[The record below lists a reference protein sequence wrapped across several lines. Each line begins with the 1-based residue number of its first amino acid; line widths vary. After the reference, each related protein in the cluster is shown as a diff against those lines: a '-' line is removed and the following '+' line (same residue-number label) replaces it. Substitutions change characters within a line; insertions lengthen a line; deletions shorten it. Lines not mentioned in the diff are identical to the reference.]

1 MNQLC
6 GRPPYTRVS
15 GQCRAKPASG
25 LQRRGLPYRLCEW
38 LAKPAVGLHLL
49 GKCIFTRKLL
59 KINPFFVYFAAFRA
73 CLTAILHGMNAPYK
87 IYIFLKVEISTFVV
101 YGFLG
106 KSPLCRV
113 PPIIWNFIHETH
125 AEKRIFS
132 CKYTFQYPH
141 GVFAYPPSLGLFV
154 VSLAASAPA
163 PIRATYSLFSRRLVR
178 RCTELPAS

>member
-1 MNQLC
+1 MPLAQ
-6 GRPPYTRVS
+6 S
-15 GQCRAKPASG
+15 ASG

-87 IYIFLKVEISTFVV
+87 IYIVLKVEISTFVV

-113 PPIIWNFIHETH
+113 PPIIWNYIHETH

-154 VSLAASAPA
+154 VSLAASAQP

>member
-1 MNQLC
+1 M
-6 GRPPYTRVS
+6 PPAQSIESTV
-15 GQCRAKPASG
+15 RATPIHAC
-25 LQRRGLPYRLCEW
+25 QRAVPRKAREWLAKAGGLPYRLCEW

-141 GVFAYPPSLGLFV
+141 GVFAYPPSHGVFAYPP
-154 VSLAASAPA
+154 SH
-163 PIRATYSLFSRRLVR
+163 
-178 RCTELPAS
+178 